1 MDVLGK
7 NFPEKVQ
14 EGLLV
19 KFMERRQT
27 LNGICSIQPINLF
40 TNSDA
45 LLKHAFNAMHCGLFN
60 EMKVF
65 KVL

>member
-27 LNGICSIQPINLF
+27 LNGI
-40 TNSDA
+40 
-45 LLKHAFNAMHCGLFN
+45 
-60 EMKVF
+60 
-65 KVL
+65 